1 MYSLFE
7 VWNVIALKY
16 DINKASHKQSWK
28 ALHLSNILKDIKLHQ
43 GVKFLYILLILDNIL

>member
-16 DINKASHKQSWK
+16 DINKASHKQSEK
-28 ALHLSNILKDIKLHQ
+28 P
-43 GVKFLYILLILDNIL
+43 YI